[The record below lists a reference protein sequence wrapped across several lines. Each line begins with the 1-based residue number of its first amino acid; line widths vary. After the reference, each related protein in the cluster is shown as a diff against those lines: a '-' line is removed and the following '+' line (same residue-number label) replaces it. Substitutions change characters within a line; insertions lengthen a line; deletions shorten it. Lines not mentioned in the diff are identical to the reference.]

1 MHLNAMMNNELIDE
15 LEMRIVK
22 LKLIIQIF
30 KVEDL
35 NISIFVQWGNSVFHD
50 DLSVWVKID
59 DVGLPPEY
67 VEGHSNIKIETST
80 TLTSSL
86 TIISDEFKNE
96 SEFKR
101 RMMESAIQ
109 EEENDAFWNPKFLA

>member
-59 DVGLPPEY
+59 DVGLPLEY

>member
-59 DVGLPPEY
+59 DVGLPLEY

-101 RMMESAIQ
+101 RMMESAIL